1 MTNSSAFPPYAFPQS
16 FSFCDLLGLRVS
28 DDRCND
34 VSLGV
39 SSVFGRI
46 LLFVTTLL
54 RKSNARTKDNTVL
67 APAPE
72 RTQGESDMTQA
83 GQSAQGRARVNPSGQ
98 HLIWSQRTL
107 LQRDLSKDFMC
118 LY

>member
-1 MTNSSAFPPYAFPQS
+1 MTNNSAFPPYAFPQS

-54 RKSNARTKDNTVL
+54 RKSNARTKDNIVL

-72 RTQGESDMTQA
+72 SRSPERTQE
-83 GQSAQGRARVNPSGQ
+83 N
-98 HLIWSQRTL
+98 LI
-107 LQRDLSKDFMC
+107 
-118 LY
+118 

>member
-1 MTNSSAFPPYAFPQS
+1 
-16 FSFCDLLGLRVS
+16 
-28 DDRCND
+28 
-34 VSLGV
+34 
-39 SSVFGRI
+39 
-46 LLFVTTLL
+46 
-54 RKSNARTKDNTVL
+54 
-67 APAPE
+67 
-72 RTQGESDMTQA
+72 MTQA